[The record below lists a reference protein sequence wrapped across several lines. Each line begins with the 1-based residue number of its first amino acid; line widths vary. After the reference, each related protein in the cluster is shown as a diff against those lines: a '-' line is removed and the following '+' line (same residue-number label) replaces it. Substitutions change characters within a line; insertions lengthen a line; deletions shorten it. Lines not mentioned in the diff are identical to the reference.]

1 MKPRKQLLVPERR
14 RRLPKEGWAWI
25 ERRFLR
31 EFADSLERNSLL
43 LYFFLAAVSDKD
55 GLSYY
60 SDPAIATRLRME
72 ESAVAH
78 AREELERRD
87 LISYDCPF
95 YQVMSLPERIRR
107 SGSGPTLIAD
117 IMREL
122 AGRPPSARTRS

>member
-78 AREELERRD
+78 AREELQRRD
-87 LISYDCPF
+87 LISYDRPF